1 MRIIYP
7 KRLRYPH
14 GAANHVQATAMAC
27 AMGHLIPTRIYPCLA
42 PGTAPSVAAHIETV
56 YHFSVPD
63 RLHIHTIPFYGA
75 SAYNLALD
83 VCSGRDM
90 LGKRSVV
97 YTREESRALFALRVG
112 VLRRRR
118 IPLFHEVHDFKNEKA
133 LRQIFAKAMGIV
145 FIHEQ
150 LRKEAKQRF
159 GYTGPYC
166 IAQSGFAPE
175 LFAAA
180 YTAAIKDKAH
190 TDLVYVGTIRED
202 KGVAELLRML
212 RLLPLSFRLTLV
224 GEPAFRDPALFAR
237 LWEEIPDSAG
247 RLRVTGFLPHHA
259 VAGELGRAHMTLLP
273 AVTGQRFYSQI
284 KVFEA
289 LGAGVPLV
297 VTPLA
302 HLRQFLEHGKTA
314 FFSQG
319 SSAEDLTA
327 AVLSLA
333 ANPDLLQTI
342 SENARTLSYKYTW
355 EARAKKL
362 VSFMLEHA
370 EKK

>member
-14 GAANHVQATAMAC
+14 GAANHLQATAMAC
-27 AMGHLIPTRIYPCLA
+27 ALGRLVPTHIYPCLA
-42 PGTAPSVAAHIETV
+42 PGAAASIAAHIEAA
-56 YHFSVPD
+56 YHFSLPEH
-63 RLHIHTIPFYGA
+63 LHIHAIPFHGV

-83 VCSGRDM
+83 ICSGRDM
-90 LGKRSVV
+90 LGKDSVV
-97 YTREESRALFALRVG
+97 YTREESRALFALRVAAFS
-112 VLRRRR
+112 RRHT
-118 IPLFHEVHDFKNEKA
+118 PLFHEVHDFKNEEA
-133 LRQIFAKAMGIV
+133 LRRIFTRAAGIV

-150 LRKEAKQRF
+150 LREEARERF
-159 GYTGPYC
+159 GYAGPSC

-175 LFAAA
+175 LFASARA
-180 YTAAIKDKAH
+180 TVSAEKTH

-202 KGVAELLRML
+202 KGVEELLRML
-212 RLLPLSFRLTLV
+212 CLLPPSFRLTLV

-237 LWEEIPDSAG
+237 LMEAITDSAA
-247 RLRVTGFLPHHA
+247 RLRVTGFLPHHE
-259 VAGELGRAHMTLLP
+259 VAGELGKADMTLLP

-314 FFSQG
+314 FFAEG
-319 SSAEDLTA
+319 GSAEDLA
-327 AVLSLA
+327 EAVLSLA
-333 ANPDLLQTI
+333 ADPDLLRGI
-342 SENARTLSYKYTW
+342 SENARVLSREYTW
-355 EARAKKL
+355 NARAERLVAFMREYTGKK
-362 VSFMLEHA
+362 
-370 EKK
+370 